1 MQLVDLLDCHKTF
14 YIDEDGK
21 EIKLQ
26 RFNVQ
31 ILAKK
36 IEEKILGVRIKDSI
50 KDNSFRARSLAR
62 LAL

>member
-36 IEEKILGVRIKDSI
+36 KLRKR
-50 KDNSFRARSLAR
+50 F
-62 LAL
+62 

>member
-1 MQLVDLLDCHKTF
+1 MTKNVAFNDIVTIINDNCIVKNNPMQLVDLLDCHKTF

-36 IEEKILGVRIKDSI
+36 
-50 KDNSFRARSLAR
+50 N
-62 LAL
+62 